1 MRILAFESTAKPA
14 SVALCEDDRLIAQ
27 SFQNCGQTH
36 SVTLLPMAQALLTN
50 SGYTLQ
56 DIDLFAV
63 AHGPG
68 SFTGVRIGVSTV
80 KGLAWGNEKPAV
92 GVSALEA
99 MAWNGTAFGE
109 GALIC
114 CVMDARREQ
123 VYSALFEIRQGAP
136 VRLCPD
142 RAVALADLSEE
153 LRAGGKT
160 AYLVGDGTEVTA
172 AYFEKAGVD
181 CVAAPEMLRW
191 QSAYGVALAASRTE
205 PGTAD
210 SVLPVYLRLSQA
222 ERERQARMEKQKQSE
237 N

>member
-1 MRILAFESTAKPA
+1 MNILMIDTSGPA
-14 SVALCEDDRLIAQ
+14 CGVAIMADGRLVYEAELTHR
-27 SFQNCGQTH
+27 QTH
-36 SVTLLPMAQALLTN
+36 SQRVMPMVDTALQMSDMTAADMDVF
-50 SGYTLQ
+50 G
-56 DIDLFAV
+56 AV
-63 AHGPG
+63 VGPG

-123 VYSALFEIRQGAP
+123 VYSALFEIRQGTP

-153 LRAGGKT
+153 LRAGGRT